1 MSAMTADSASLPASE
16 AGVFLWM
23 TWQAMQR
30 MGLDTASVFAS
41 VNLPDAPPNPTARRD
56 NALQQ
61 RFWQAAEM
69 ASGNTDVGLQVGAMM
84 PPFRG
89 HVLEYLFLSSPTF
102 GDGLTR
108 VLNYSGLLSHTF
120 HLHLDVAGEQA
131 ALVGFDHPV
140 RHFLECALA
149 VMLGFLAQVTDGDF
163 RADTIWLPHAK
174 GATAQAYTK
183 VYGCPVMLGQ
193 PQGAI
198 LFDATLLARPSPAA
212 APQLLT
218 LHEELAQQ
226 QLLGLQ
232 QLELV
237 ARVEKELGSLLEAG
251 GLSLDAVAARL
262 GLPPRR
268 LRTELAQADTSFNEL
283 VANYR
288 ERLARRLLARTD
300 ETLDQII
307 YLTGFSEPAAFSRA
321 FKRWTGET
329 PTGYRQRKRG
339 I

>member
-1 MSAMTADSASLPASE
+1 MKPDANSLPASE

-41 VNLPDAPPNPTARRD
+41 VNLPDELPDPVARRA
-56 NALQQ
+56 NATQQ
-61 RFWQAAEM
+61 RFWRAAEQ
-69 ASGNTDVGLQVGAMM
+69 ASGDADIGLHVGAMM

-102 GDGLTR
+102 EAGLR
-108 VLNYSGLLSHTF
+108 RAHNYSSLLTNTF
-120 HLHLDVAGEQA
+120 RWRLEVADGRA

-149 VMLGFLAQVTDGDF
+149 VTLGFLAQVTEGDF
-163 RADTIWLPHAK
+163 RASAIWLPHDK
-174 GATAQAYTK
+174 GAAAQEYER
-183 VYGCPVMLGQ
+183 VYGCPVVLGQ

-198 LFDATLLARPSPAA
+198 LFDAALLARPSPAA
-212 APQLLT
+212 APQLLA

-226 QLLGLQ
+226 QLVSLQ
-232 QLELV
+232 KRELV
-237 ARVEKELGSLLEAG
+237 ARVEKELGRLLEGG
-251 GLSLDAVAARL
+251 GLTLEAVAARL
-262 GLPPRR
+262 DLPPRR
-268 LRTELAQADTSFNEL
+268 LRSELAQAGTSFNEL
-283 VANYR
+283 VAAYR
-288 ERLARRLLARTD
+288 ERLARRLLARTQ
-300 ETLDQII
+300 ESLDQII

-329 PTGYRQRKRG
+329 PTEYRQRKRDA
-339 I
+339 